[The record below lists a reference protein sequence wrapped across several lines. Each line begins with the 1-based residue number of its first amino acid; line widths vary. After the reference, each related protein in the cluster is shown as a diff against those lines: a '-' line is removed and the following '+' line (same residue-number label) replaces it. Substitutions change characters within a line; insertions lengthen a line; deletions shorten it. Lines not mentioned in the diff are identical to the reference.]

1 MAHTSIVMSLLLFSL
16 SRSQFVV
23 ELSKNNMSVAQPRPH
38 DDAKIVFIFETAKRK
53 VEKVSF
59 TNFFGL
65 RRYIPPE

>member
-1 MAHTSIVMSLLLFSL
+1 MVYNSLLLSL
-16 SRSQFVV
+16 SRSQFGQ